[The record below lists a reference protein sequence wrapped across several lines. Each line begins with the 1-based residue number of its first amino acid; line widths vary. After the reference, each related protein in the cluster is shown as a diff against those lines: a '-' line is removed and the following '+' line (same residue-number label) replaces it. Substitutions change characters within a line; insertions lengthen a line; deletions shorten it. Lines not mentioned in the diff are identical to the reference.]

1 MTPGTYEH
9 GFILVVDKVFQPP
22 PDHSVAQTWD
32 LINIYNEIWKHYS
45 SYIIYHYSL
54 YMKKVDQVSQPPPD
68 HSVEQTWG
76 DEKQTL
82 DDDASV

>member
-1 MTPGTYEH
+1 METLF
-9 GFILVVDKVFQPP
+9 FIYHISLFFIYQEVDK
-22 PDHSVAQTWD
+22 
-32 LINIYNEIWKHYS
+32 
-45 SYIIYHYSL
+45 
-54 YMKKVDQVSQPPPD
+54 VSQPPPD